1 MKLLFIGNSATHVH
15 NIPKLLTSL
24 VSSVGIE
31 LEADMITGDG
41 YELSRHIEDGG
52 VFEKINEGYDMVF
65 LQEHGNC
72 IAEEKRE
79 SSLSAM
85 RRLGEAVTKSGAELY
100 YYVRPPYGIKNRGY
114 DSLQQCELF
123 DAHFKK
129 SQEETGAKCV
139 FVNRAFANAIK
150 ETDIKLWGEDNAHA
164 SEYGAYLIAATFF
177 ATLFNKSATLLP
189 SATLPEIDAKIL
201 AEIADETVFKEKAP
215 WIN

>member
-15 NIPKLLTSL
+15 NIPKLLASL
-24 VSSVGIE
+24 AEPFEIN
-31 LEADMITGDG
+31 LKTDMITGDG
-41 YELSRHIEDGG
+41 YELLKHADDKK

-79 SSLSAM
+79 SSLLAM
-85 RRLGEAVTKSGAELY
+85 RLLGKAVKESGAKLY
-100 YYVRPPYGIKNRGY
+100 YYVRPPYGIKNRGF

-129 SQEETGAKCV
+129 SAEQTGAKCV
-139 FVNRAFANAIK
+139 FANRAFANAIK
-150 ETDIKLWGEDNAHA
+150 NTDFKLWGDDNAHA

-177 ATLFNKSATLLP
+177 ATLFNKSATILP
-189 SATLPEIDAKIL
+189 SATLPESDAKRL
-201 AEIADETVFKEKAP
+201 AEIADETVFGERNKF
-215 WIN
+215 I